1 MENPKMLYSGEKQDD
16 QVFKRILQEILLRT
30 KKISGCQSNSIRLK
44 KDNGDFPFYVHD
56 AFPNFFLAKENSL
69 LRRDENDHV
78 VYDQNGGQVLD
89 CMCGNVIKKHFNPTF
104 PFFSKKGSFWTNST
118 TLLLS
123 SITEEQKKFI
133 GITRNMCNYSGY
145 ESVALI
151 PLEIDANTI
160 GLVHL
165 ADPREN
171 MFTVEKITDLEQIA
185 DESAS
190 IIKHA
195 TEITTKLLKIDKMI
209 RAAEH

>member
-1 MENPKMLYSGEKQDD
+1 MLFSGEKQGGP
-16 QVFKRILQEILLRT
+16 VFKLVLQEILFRI
-30 KKISGCQSNSIRLK
+30 KEFSGCQSNSIRLNE
-44 KDNGDFPFYVHD
+44 NGDFPFYVHD
-56 AFPNFFLAKENSL
+56 GYPNFFLAKENSL
-69 LRRDENDHV
+69 LVRDANGHV
-78 VYDQNGGQVLD
+78 VYDQNGCQISD
-89 CMCGNVIKKHFNPTF
+89 CMCGNVIRKHFDPTF

-123 SITEEQKKFI
+123 SITQEQKKFI

-151 PLEIDANTI
+151 PLEIDANVI
-160 GLVHL
+160 GLVHV

-171 MFTVEKITDLEQIA
+171 MFTAEKIAELEQIA
-185 DESAS
+185 EESAS

-195 TEITTKLLKIDKMI
+195 NKITAKLLKMDKMI

>member
-1 MENPKMLYSGEKQDD
+1 MLKSCEKHDEP
-16 QVFKRILQEILLRT
+16 VFKIVLQEILCGI
-30 KKISGCQSNSIRLK
+30 KGISDCQSCSIRLSE
-44 KDNGDFPFYVHD
+44 DGDFPFYVHEGLPD
-56 AFPNFFLAKENSL
+56 FFLKKDSSL
-69 LRRDENDHV
+69 LVRDENNDL
-78 VYDQNGGQVLD
+78 VYDQNGLPLLE
-89 CMCGNVIKKHFNPTF
+89 CMCGNIIRENFDPNF

-133 GITRNMCNYSGY
+133 GPTRNLCNNSGY

-151 PLEIDANTI
+151 PLKIDANVI

-171 MFTVEKITDLEQIA
+171 MFTVEKIKELERVA
-185 DESAS
+185 EEAAS

-195 TEITTKLLKIDKMI
+195 NEITEKLLKMDKII
-209 RAAEH
+209 RASKH